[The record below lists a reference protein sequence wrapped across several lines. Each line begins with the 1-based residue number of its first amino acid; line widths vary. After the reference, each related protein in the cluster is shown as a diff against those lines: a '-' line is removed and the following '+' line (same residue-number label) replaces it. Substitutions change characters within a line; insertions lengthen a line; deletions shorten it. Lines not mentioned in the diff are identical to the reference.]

1 MATELLIPICTKPK
15 NYFIFCDLVVGIFRI
30 SSILFV
36 SFAARKFT
44 LQTRP
49 LRILLTLFSQHYCL
63 KCVYSELAKFL
74 PSTNFQASDF
84 KRNKKSWKCQW
95 MGTERS
101 LKFSAR
107 RSLQRSRHHHRLTK
121 KSGWLTLLGMKTVFD
136 DSIIISEPY
145 FLGER

>member
-15 NYFIFCDLVVGIFRI
+15 NYFIFCDLVVGIFHI

-44 LQTRP
+44 LQTRL

-74 PSTNFQASDF
+74 PSKYFQASDL
-84 KRNKKSWKCQW
+84 KRNKKLAQKLKMS
-95 MGTERS
+95 MTETWE
-101 LKFSAR
+101 
-107 RSLQRSRHHHRLTK
+107 QR
-121 KSGWLTLLGMKTVFD
+121 D
-136 DSIIISEPY
+136 I
-145 FLGER
+145 